1 MARNIQ
7 IREPGNNYADVLHPE
22 TNSGMVLMAN
32 GKTLQNDLDTHK
44 ADYATHKAEC
54 AILIPKAG
62 STANAILLDIVLTDK
77 KKGSFRAVANNTGN
91 MTINGKPFKKDA
103 STQIPAGGVKANRV
117 YDFYYDGTANCV
129 FILAK
134 ASGNAQ
140 PSDVLAGK
148 TFSNDDGE
156 QTGTKDLSN
165 LVPENIKKGIKIDN
179 VTGNFGIVES
189 LMEVGEIII
198 AQNGSSMES
207 PSTTPRSILTSRY
220 LPTVQKSGFYR
231 ISFAFN
237 ANSSETQAS
246 AQIYKNGAPY
256 GKLRV
261 VLGITVMTFT
271 EDLYFNAGDKI
282 DLYVWVDRADRKAT
296 VPSKTF
302 QIKGISGKPIITNET
317 DELIF

>member
-32 GKTLQNDLDTHK
+32 GKTLQNDLD
-44 ADYATHKAEC
+44 THKAEC

-91 MTINGKPFKKDA
+91 MTINGKPFKKNA

-189 LMEVGEIII
+189 LMEAGEIII
-198 AQNGSSMES
+198 AKSTSNRES
-207 PSTTPRSILTSRY
+207 TSTTPKSILNSSF

-231 ISFAFN
+231 ISFGLC
-237 ANSSETQAS
+237 ANSSVTQAS
-246 AQIYKNGAPY
+246 AQIYKNSAPY
-256 GKLRV
+256 GRLRE
-261 VLGITVMTFT
+261 VLGNTVMTFT

-282 DLYVWVDRADRKAT
+282 NLYAWINKADRKAT
-296 VPSKTF
+296 VPADTF
-302 QIKGISGKPIITNET
+302 QIKGISGKPIRTNQAYESI
-317 DELIF
+317 L